1 MFFVISFA
9 SYSLFKDTSR
19 AIDGARQSLLCV
31 VSDDDKPYYMEKVFQ
46 GDNKDLV
53 LHERGE
59 KK

>member
-1 MFFVISFA
+1 MGQ
-9 SYSLFKDTSR
+9 DTSR